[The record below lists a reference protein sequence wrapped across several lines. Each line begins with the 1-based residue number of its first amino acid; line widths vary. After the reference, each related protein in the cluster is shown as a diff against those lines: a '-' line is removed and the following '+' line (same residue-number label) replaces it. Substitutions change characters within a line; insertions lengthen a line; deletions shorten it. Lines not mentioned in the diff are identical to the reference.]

1 MRGFVDAALDT
12 ALKADPDALRQNLLR
27 SLACKAAVKEAPG
40 LDMEEI
46 RGLLRSLDRTDGP
59 SEVCPHGRPILVR
72 ITYDELR
79 RRMGR
84 K

>member
-1 MRGFVDAALDT
+1 VDVVLDT
-12 ALKADPDALRQNLLR
+12 GLKADPEALRENLLK
-27 SLACKAAVKEAPG
+27 SLACKAAVKETPG
-40 LDMEEI
+40 LEKEEI
-46 RGLLRSLDRTDGP
+46 RELLSSLDRTDGP